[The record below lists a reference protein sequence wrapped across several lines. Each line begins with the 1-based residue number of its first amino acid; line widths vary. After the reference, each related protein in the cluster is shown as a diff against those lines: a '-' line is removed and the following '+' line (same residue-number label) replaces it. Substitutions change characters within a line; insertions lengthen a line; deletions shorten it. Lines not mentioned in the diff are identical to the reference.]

1 MADHRTKEI
10 ETTQGTVT
18 VRAMKHK
25 DWREFMAITRKVQKE
40 IEEGNL
46 EHEGDVEGFLLR
58 FADADQAK
66 LDEMERWE
74 IMDIIAA
81 VRDLSVNGSAK
92 N

>member
-1 MADHRTKEI
+1 MADHRTRQI

-18 VRAMKHK
+18 VHAMKHR
-25 DWREFMAITRKVQKE
+25 DWREFMSLTRKVQKE
-40 IEEGNL
+40 IEAGNL
-46 EHEGDVEGFLLR
+46 DNEAAVEEFLLK
-58 FADADQAK
+58 FADAGQDR